1 MTTILNILLFILS
14 FSILIVVH
22 ELGHLTAAK
31 IFKVYCFDFSIG
43 FGPAFVHVK
52 RKKGETYFSLRAI
65 PFGGYVSMYGE
76 ESETPEGIDV
86 PIERSVEGVKKWKK
100 AIIMGAGIFMN
111 ALLAIILFYTSAQ
124 FFPNQTIYINV
135 IEVSENSIAGRAGL
149 QSHDIISYVDLSEIM
164 DEDQLKLE
172 TESLYY
178 FDVEGTAVFASGGTQ
193 TIRVGM
199 TTNNITP
206 TSLDLNSFIKA
217 YQVTYEDNKIT
228 YSNVLNYPDIAS
240 INFNIN
246 TIEKDTNDEIIL
258 IAHSVTLNVI
268 EKEKTKTFEPLGI
281 SFYLDSHSN
290 SFPEAVKQTFVDFGE
305 SSILIFQSVGNL
317 LVGKGW
323 ADVGGPVAIYGVTTS
338 VLQNYGV
345 GTFIYMW
352 GVISVN
358 LAIINLLPFPGLD
371 GWHLLVVIIEGITR
385 KKIPNKVKNIVSF
398 IGIVLLFALMII
410 ILLKDIIGLF

>member
-1 MTTILNILLFILS
+1 MTTFLNILLFILS

-52 RKKGETYFSLRAI
+52 RKNGETYFSLRAI

-76 ESETPEGIDV
+76 ESETPEGVEV

-124 FFPNQTIYINV
+124 FFPNQTIYTNV
-135 IEVSENSIAGRAGL
+135 IKVSENSIAERAGL
-149 QSHDIISYVDLSEIM
+149 QSDDIISYVDLSEIM

-178 FDVEGTAVFASGGTQ
+178 FDIDAAAVFESGETQ
-193 TIRVGM
+193 TIRVG
-199 TTNNITP
+199 
-206 TSLDLNSFIKA
+206 LDKPFTYKNLNFDNFLVA
-217 YQVTYEDNKIT
+217 YQITYEGGKIK
-228 YSNVLNYPDIAS
+228 YHDVLKYPDIAS
-240 INFNIN
+240 IVFNIN
-246 TIEKDTNDEIIL
+246 TISRDENDEIVL
-258 IAHSVTLNVI
+258 TAHNIVLNVVEQ
-268 EKEKTKTFEPLGI
+268 EKEKLFEPLGL
-281 SFYLDSHSN
+281 SFYLDSHFN
-290 SFPEAVKQTFVDFGE
+290 SFAEAVEQTFVNFGE
-305 SSILIFQSVGNL
+305 SSIAIYQSIGNL
-317 LVGKGW
+317 IVGKGW
-323 ADVGGPVAIYGVTTS
+323 EEVGGPIAIYGISTLS
-338 VLQNYGV
+338 LENFGV
-345 GTFIYMW
+345 GAFLYLW
-352 GVISVN
+352 GFISVN

-371 GWHLLVVIIEGITR
+371 GWHLLVVIIEGISR

-398 IGIVLLFALMII
+398 VGIALLFALMII
-410 ILLKDIIGLF
+410 ILLKDIGLF

>member
-1 MTTILNILLFILS
+1 MTTFLNILLFILS

-52 RKKGETYFSLRAI
+52 RKNGETYFSLRAI

-76 ESETPEGIDV
+76 ESETPEGVEV

-135 IEVSENSIAGRAGL
+135 VQINENSIAERAGL
-149 QSHDIISYVDLSEIM
+149 QSDDIISYVDLSETM

-178 FDVEGTAVFASGGTQ
+178 FDIDAAAVFESGETQ

-199 TTNNITP
+199 TTNNLTP
-206 TSLDLNSFIKA
+206 SSLNLNSFIKA
-217 YQVTYEDNKIT
+217 YRVTFENNKNV
-228 YSNVLNYPDIAS
+228 YYDVLNYPDIVS

-246 TIEKDTNDEIIL
+246 TIENDINNEIVLTTHNI
-258 IAHSVTLNVI
+258 TLNVV
-268 EKEKTKTFEPLGI
+268 ESENNKSFEQLGI
-281 SFYLDSHSN
+281 SFYLNSHSN
-290 SFPEAVKQTFVDFGE
+290 SFPEAIEQTFVNFGE

-317 LVGKGW
+317 IVGKGW

-338 VLQNYGV
+338 ILQNYGL

-371 GWHLLVVIIEGITR
+371 GWHLLVVIIEGISR

-398 IGIVLLFALMII
+398 VGIALLFALMII

>member
-246 TIEKDTNDEIIL
+246 TIEKDTNDEIVL

-317 LVGKGW
+317 LAGKGW

>member
-1 MTTILNILLFILS
+1 MTTVLNILLFILS

-86 PIERSVEGVKKWKK
+86 PIERSIEGVKKWKK

-135 IEVSENSIAGRAGL
+135 IEVSENSIAERAGL
-149 QSHDIISYVDLSEIM
+149 QSDDIISYVDLSEIM

-178 FDVEGTAVFASGGTQ
+178 FDVEGTAFFASGGTQ

-217 YQVTYEDNKIT
+217 YQVTYENNKII

-246 TIEKDTNDEIIL
+246 TIEKDADDEISL

-268 EKEKTKTFEPLGI
+268 EEEKTKSFEPLGI

-290 SFPEAVKQTFVDFGE
+290 SFPEAIKQTFVDFGE